1 MVKSLFLVLIALS
14 GAALSFGQEL
24 QNGKVWSLKDC
35 IDYALTN
42 NISIKKTVLD
52 KESAQLNYQQSKN
65 NRLPALNGNGNAN
78 VSNGYTIDPITSDFV
93 NRTILSNSFAVN
105 GQVAIYQGN
114 RLSLEIEKNK
124 YLAEQSELYQKQ
136 SENNISLSVLQQY
149 VQALYYF
156 EGIRIAENTLES
168 SLAELN
174 LINKKFENGAV
185 AKKDQA
191 DVETQYAQNQYSLA
205 NSQTLYAQ
213 QVLKLKQL
221 LELPPEY
228 EFEIEKMNL
237 PELSTPVPGKMEVF
251 NEAVD
256 YLPDVKIFDM
266 QHSILEKEL
275 KITKAAA
282 RPTLSAGLGINSGF
296 TNTMNYDYFTQIY
309 RNFSQQASL
318 TLSIPIFSKFQNST
332 NTKLAKIN
340 IEQNKLSKT
349 EASKALYADIETAW
363 LNATTGAVQQSAAK
377 VARDNALLAYELAGK
392 KFEFG
397 GLTTTELAVSRSTY
411 LNNEQSYLQTK
422 YMSVLYRQLLN
433 YYQGRSFDQLN

>member
-1 MVKSLFLVLIALS
+1 MKSLYLVLLALL
-14 GAALSFGQEL
+14 GTTLSFGQEL
-24 QNGKVWSLKDC
+24 QVGKVWSLKDC
-35 IDYALTN
+35 IDYALAN
-42 NISIKKTVLD
+42 NISIKKTILD

-65 NRLPALNGNGNAN
+65 NRLPTVNGSGNAN
-78 VSNGYTIDPITSDFV
+78 VSNGYTIDPITSEFV

-105 GQVAIYQGN
+105 GQVALYQGN
-114 RLSLEIEKNK
+114 RLNLEIEKNK

-174 LINKKFENGAV
+174 LINTKFENGAV

-191 DVETQYAQNQYSLA
+191 DVATQYAQNQYSLA

-228 EFEIEKMNL
+228 EFEINKVTL
-237 PELSTPVPGKMEVF
+237 PELNTPLPAKMEVF
-251 NEAVD
+251 NQAVD
-256 YLPDVKIFDM
+256 YLPDMQLFDV

-282 RPTLSAGLGINSGF
+282 RPSLSAGLGVNTGF
-296 TNTMNYDYFTQIY
+296 TNTMNYTYFTQIY

-318 TLSIPIFSKFQNST
+318 TLSIPIFSKFQNRT
-332 NTKLAKIN
+332 NTKLAQIN
-340 IEQNKLSKT
+340 IEQNQLNKTAASKT
-349 EASKALYADIETAW
+349 LYADIETAW
-363 LNATTGAVQQSAAK
+363 LNATNSTAQQSAAK
-377 VARDNALLAYELAGK
+377 VARDNAQLAYELAGK

-411 LNNEQSYLQTK
+411 LNNEQSYLQTR
-422 YMSVLYRQLLN
+422 YMAVLYRQLLN
-433 YYQGRSFDQLN
+433 YYQGKPFDQFN